1 MLFNLRVIFEHK
13 PLKGEDGTKQRE
25 ELFSL
30 MIELDRDW
38 YPDSDEASSQDRIV
52 KQMKK
57 SAESSKYLGDHF
69 KRLQFVLSISLVNCS

>member
-1 MLFNLRVIFEHK
+1 MVLIELIFEHK
-13 PLKGEDGTKQRE
+13 PLKGDEASKQRE

-30 MIELDRDW
+30 MIELDREW
-38 YPDSDEASSQDRIV
+38 YPDSDEVSSQDRIV

-57 SAESSKYLGDHF
+57 SVESSKYLGDDF

>member
-1 MLFNLRVIFEHK
+1 MNTRLQGDEATQ
-13 PLKGEDGTKQRE
+13 ERE
-25 ELFSL
+25 KLFSL

-38 YPDSDEASSQDRIV
+38 YPESDEEKSQERIV

-57 SAESSKYLGDHF
+57 SVESSKYLGDDF

>member
-1 MLFNLRVIFEHK
+1 MNPRLQGDEAS
-13 PLKGEDGTKQRE
+13 KQRE

-38 YPDSDEASSQDRIV
+38 YPDSDEEKSQDRIV

>member
-1 MLFNLRVIFEHK
+1 MNTRLQGDEATQ
-13 PLKGEDGTKQRE
+13 ERE
-25 ELFSL
+25 KLFSL

-38 YPDSDEASSQDRIV
+38 YPYSDEETSQDRIV

-57 SAESSKYLGDHF
+57 SVESSKYLGDDF

>member
-1 MLFNLRVIFEHK
+1 MRLLVNLRVISEQIS
-13 PLKGEDGTKQRE
+13 LKGDEATKQRE

-38 YPDSDEASSQDRIV
+38 YPDSDEETSKDRIV

-57 SAESSKYLGDHF
+57 SAESSKYLGDYF
-69 KRLQFVLSISLVNCS
+69 K

>member
-1 MLFNLRVIFEHK
+1 MVNLRVIFERIS
-13 PLKGEDGTKQRE
+13 LKGDEASKQRE

-30 MIELDRDW
+30 MIELDREW

-57 SAESSKYLGDHF
+57 SVESSKYLGDNF
-69 KRLQFVLSISLVNCS
+69 KRLQFVI

>member
-1 MLFNLRVIFEHK
+1 MVLIEFIFEHK
-13 PLKGEDGTKQRE
+13 PLKGDEASKQRE

-30 MIELDRDW
+30 MIELDREW
-38 YPDSDEASSQDRIV
+38 YPDSDEVSSQDRIV

-57 SAESSKYLGDHF
+57 SVESSKYLGDHF

>member
-1 MLFNLRVIFEHK
+1 MVNLRVISEHIS
-13 PLKGEDGTKQRE
+13 LKGDEATKQRE

-38 YPDSDEASSQDRIV
+38 YPESDEASSQDRIV

-57 SAESSKYLGDHF
+57 SVESSKYLGDHF